1 MKNRNWLLRVL
12 SFFTLFS
19 SLIFGGA
26 QYVECQDFYPDEIL
40 DLFGTSNNSGGS
52 LTIFKYHPSV
62 YCFFNLLA
70 NTHSVQYHESGDLY
84 LEGFNSELVLS
95 ATLRC

>member
-1 MKNRNWLLRVL
+1 MKNRNRLLREL

-26 QYVECQDFYPDEIL
+26 QYVECQNLYPDEIL
-40 DLFGTSNNSGGS
+40 DLFGTPNNSGGS
-52 LTIFKYHPSV
+52 LTISKCHPSV
-62 YCFFNLLA
+62 YWFFNLLGI
-70 NTHSVQYHESGDLY
+70 THSVQCHELGDLY
-84 LEGFNSELVLS
+84 LEGFGSELVLS